1 MNFVSRDAFH
11 IAIFCKA
18 PVAGSVKT
26 RLIPAFGAEGAK
38 NIYVQ
43 LVERTLATVR
53 DTCHDQNASASL
65 WVADDVAN
73 ESLQQWS
80 NEFNFPTHLQVGADL
95 GARMLHCLQTMH
107 GEHERAT
114 DDRKPVLLIGTDC
127 PAFTR
132 EHLLR
137 AAKAL
142 TAACAWVF
150 TPSED
155 GGYVLVGSNA
165 PRAEPFT
172 EIAWSTSDVMMQT
185 RAALAAM
192 HLKWA
197 EMDTLWDVDVAPDV
211 LRAER
216 NNFLLKTS
224 LKMS

>member
-1 MNFVSRDAFH
+1 MTINPFH

-18 PVAGSVKT
+18 PIAGSVKT

-53 DTCHDQNASASL
+53 DTCHARNASASL

-73 ESLQQWS
+73 ETLQQWS

-107 GEHERAT
+107 AKHER
-114 DDRKPVLLIGTDC
+114 VLLIGTDC

-137 AAKAL
+137 AANAL
-142 TAACAWVF
+142 TAPCAWVF
-150 TPSED
+150 TPAED

-165 PRAEPFT
+165 PCAEPLT
-172 EIAWSTSDVMMQT
+172 DIAWSTIDVMMQT
-185 RAALAAM
+185 RAALSAM

-197 EMDTLWDVDVAPDV
+197 EMDALWDVDVAPDV

-224 LKMS
+224 LNMS

>member
-1 MNFVSRDAFH
+1 MGR
-11 IAIFCKA
+11 
-18 PVAGSVKT
+18 VKT

-38 NIYVQ
+38 DIYVQ
-43 LVERTLATVR
+43 LAERTLATVR
-53 DTCHDQNASASL
+53 DTCHAHNTSASL

-73 ESLQQWS
+73 ETLLQWS

-114 DDRKPVLLIGTDC
+114 ADRKPVLLIGTDC

-142 TAACAWVF
+142 TASCAWVF

-165 PRAEPFT
+165 PQAEPFT
-172 EIAWSTSDVMMQT
+172 DIAWSTSDVMMQT
-185 RAALAAM
+185 RAALSAM
-192 HLKWA
+192 NLTWA
-197 EMDTLWDVDVAPDV
+197 ELDALWDVDVAADV
-211 LRAER
+211 WRAEC
-216 NNFLLKTS
+216 NNYLLKTS
-224 LKMS
+224 LNIS